1 MPIPHYKLDDRNF
14 EDLVAELLSRIPGH
28 TPEWTNPRV
37 GDPGRTM
44 VELFA
49 WLADTILYRAN
60 LIPER
65 QRLVFLRLLNIPMR
79 PAIPASGIV
88 ALEMANDKLVKP
100 IQVPVYTT
108 LKGPVDFETRSEIN
122 VLPLKGQ
129 VYAKRKPT
137 SDELKSLKDVVLGLE
152 SVYNIK
158 SSHPYIATQ
167 IYQENKAQKAGFDF
181 VEDSVDKAVWIAL
194 LVASKED
201 LASVKDSLS
210 RAAGGTKLINI
221 GLVPQLQVPELFA
234 KIGKQVAADQ
244 VWRWEI
250 TTPRLTSEG
259 LPDYSTMDV
268 VLDTTQ
274 GFSQQ
279 GIVRLELPDSD
290 DIGVPENDVTLEVS
304 AGVGDRPPR
313 IDDTDIADRLLA
325 WIRLTPQHKTNS
337 LALTWVGINAVS
349 IDQRK
354 TLTSVVVATSNGS
367 ADQIVNLPGASVEP
381 DTLKIQVEEIGKG
394 YVDWAE
400 IADIAIAKRDDRVFQ
415 LDAEAGTIRFG
426 DGVRGRVPQTGM
438 RVRVVTMR
446 AGGGSKG
453 NLAASNLTAISHPN
467 LKAVQPVAT
476 TGGEDAETLDEAEK
490 RIPAFLK
497 HGDRAVTEEDYKRL
511 AADTPAVEVGRV
523 EVLPKFKPQQRREG
537 VPGVVTVMVLPK
549 STSRTAPNPRPDR
562 IMLERIHAFLD
573 QRRPLAVEL
582 YVIGVEYVDLGLAV
596 AVGLRDGHSRDQVLQ
611 SIRDALKD
619 YLWPLTPGGYD
630 GEGWSLGQSVI
641 NQELEVVVARVKGV
655 RKVTGIN
662 MFVKNIQNW
671 VLANT
676 DPETG
681 AQKVE
686 LEPWQLPELL
696 SIVVVEDEDS
706 VPTELKATPAAPDDA
721 VAIPVIPEVC

>member
-65 QRLVFLRLLNIPMR
+65 QRLVFLRLLNIPMQ
-79 PAIPASGIV
+79 PAIPASGLV
-88 ALEMANDKLVKP
+88 ALEMANEKLTKP

-137 SDELKSLKDVVLGLE
+137 KAEVNSLKDVVMGLE

-158 SSHPYIATQ
+158 SSHPYIATPV
-167 IYQENKAQKAGFDF
+167 YKENKAQKAGFDF
-181 VEDSVDKAVWIAL
+181 VGNTVDKAVWIAL
-194 LVASKED
+194 LVARKED

-221 GLVPQLQVPELFA
+221 GMVPQLQVPELFA

-290 DIGVPENDVTLEVS
+290 DIGVPENDVAVEVN

-313 IDDTDIADRLLA
+313 IDDSDVADRLLA

-337 LALTWVGINAVS
+337 LALTWVGVNAIN

-354 TLTSVVVATSNGS
+354 TLNNVVVTTSNGA
-367 ADQIVNLPGASVEP
+367 ADQMVNLPGTSVESE
-381 DTLKIQVEEIGKG
+381 TLKIQVEEIGKG
-394 YVDWAE
+394 YVDWSD
-400 IADIAIAKRDDRVFQ
+400 IGDIALAQRDDRVFQ

-438 RVRVVTMR
+438 RVRIVTMR

-453 NLAASNLTAISHPN
+453 NLAANNLTAISHPN

-476 TGGEDAETLDEAEK
+476 SGGEDAETLDEAEK

-497 HGDRAVTEEDYKRL
+497 HGDRAVTEQDYKRL

-549 STSRTAPNPRPDR
+549 STSRAAPNPRPDR
-562 IMLERIHAFLD
+562 IMLERVHAFLD

-611 SIRDALKD
+611 NIRDALKD
-619 YLWPLTPGGYD
+619 YLWPLTPGGHD
-630 GEGWSLGQSVI
+630 GEGWALGQSVI

-706 VPTELKATPAAPDDA
+706 VPTELKAEPAAPDDA